1 MQKKNYKQNLKQKI
15 TQKLLIQTRI
25 YNLKSSKRMILT
37 LKADQIVP
45 FLKSLQKT
53 DVQLRIYKQISTVS
67 SEYLITIYEIKKK
80 SVSYLMRKLP
90 FF

>member
-15 TQKLLIQTRI
+15 TQKLFIKTRI

-45 FLKSLQKT
+45 FLESLQKT

-67 SEYLITIYEIKKK
+67 SEYLITIYEIKKRILSNEK
-80 SVSYLMRKLP
+80 IAFLLN
-90 FF
+90 

>member
-15 TQKLLIQTRI
+15 TQKLLIKTRI

-67 SEYLITIYEIKKK
+67 SEYLITIYEIKKRILSNEK
-80 SVSYLMRKLP
+80 IAFLLN
-90 FF
+90 

>member
-1 MQKKNYKQNLKQKI
+1 
-15 TQKLLIQTRI
+15 
-25 YNLKSSKRMILT
+25 MILT

-67 SEYLITIYEIKKK
+67 FEYLITIYEIKKRILSNEK
-80 SVSYLMRKLP
+80 IAFLLN
-90 FF
+90 